1 MKSDDQAELK
11 TTMTA
16 HLKNHVSRLA
26 SAIVLASALT
36 ACSHNANVD
45 LARQSG
51 DTKAA
56 RSGGNSSLAGLAEQ
70 LAAQGDHAAA
80 IPLYRQAIRRSII
93 GGGPKI
99 GLAKSLIAVGR
110 YEEAVYVLKKAD
122 NDNPEGLRL
131 LGNAQLVLG
140 RPELAVS
147 AFREAIRRGS
157 DPRAYGGLG
166 VALDALGRHGEA
178 VDAYDDGLSMDPG
191 NLDLRTNKGLSLAL
205 HSQPAQGVG
214 LLEGVVRDPASGP
227 QHRLNLALAYVM
239 LGDDARARRMASID
253 LGADEAVHMLAY
265 FRSLKTA
272 EPSHRM
278 AGVIWGGS
286 QPARTGEL
294 HGNRVYD
301 EEPAGVDQA
310 VARAVQEEVVEV
322 EPEVIELAEPEPTVE
337 EQYPEIPPLLEPE
350 GWAVQLAA
358 YRTAEQIIAGWKLL
372 SVKYADVIGH
382 LEPRRSEVDFG
393 DREEKPSGFFYRLNA
408 GPLSGLEEAKAVCEA
423 LKARGA
429 ACWIRPPEP
438 SEGRLPKDIRISKA
452 KPEDAPADDTV
463 AEAAAPA
470 SAGAKP
476 ADSTTATV
484 AAATPARTSPSVRWQ
499 LVGIEG
505 DDGGEDAEQ
514 PSADDAPPAEGS
526 GQANAGADAEEPSED
541 EPSN

>member
-1 MKSDDQAELK
+1 
-11 TTMTA
+11 MTA
-16 HLKNHVSRLA
+16 HLKNHVSRFA
-26 SAIVLASALT
+26 SAIVLAGALA

-56 RSGGNSSLAGLAEQ
+56 RSEGGSSLAGLADQ
-70 LAAQGDHAAA
+70 LAAQGDHNAA

-110 YEEAVYVLKKAD
+110 YEEAVYVLKKGD

-147 AFREAIRRGS
+147 AFREAVRRGS

-178 VDAYDDGLSMDPG
+178 VDAYDDGLALDPG
-191 NLDLRTNKGLSLAL
+191 HLDLRTNKGLSLAL
-205 HSQPAQGVG
+205 HGQSAAGVS

-239 LGDDARARRMASID
+239 LGDDARASRMASID
-253 LGADEAVHMLAY
+253 LGAGEAAHMLAY
-265 FRSLKTA
+265 FRSLKMA

-286 QPARTGEL
+286 QPAKNKEQP
-294 HGNRVYD
+294 GNRVFD
-301 EEPAGVDQA
+301 EEPAGVEQA
-310 VARAVQEEVVEV
+310 VARAVEEEVVEV

-408 GPLSGLEEAKAVCEA
+408 GPLSGFDEAKAVCEA

-438 SEGRLPKDIRISKA
+438 SEGRLPKDIRISKG
-452 KPEDAPADDTV
+452 KPEDAPEEDTPAEDTV
-463 AEAAAPA
+463 AEAEAPA
-470 SAGAKP
+470 ATDKKP
-476 ADSTTATV
+476 ERATAAV
-484 AAATPARTSPSVRWQ
+484 AAAIPSPSQPKARWQ
-499 LVGIEG
+499 LIGTEG
-505 DDGGEDAEQ
+505 DDGGDDAEQ
-514 PSADDAPPAEGS
+514 PAADDAQPADGAE
-526 GQANAGADAEEPSED
+526 QPDAGADEPAED